1 MNPSFVHLLQD
12 VFSHPFDQDELLA
25 QRLRKALYE
34 YESSLG
40 LHQEPQDIASLMQQ
54 VFSVSLDSTP
64 AIKYPSPWEAMNEVT
79 DGFGEGELVVVGG
92 RPGMGKTT
100 FMLNLALKFSQASGL
115 NEHIQQ
121 SLQEKLGMVV
131 MDSNPVLF
139 YTLES
144 SKKKC
149 ALLAYKIIKE
159 RVHADSSNPKDLMR
173 GYKFYIKEEIFNSM
187 SSFKLDVE
195 EHIRN
200 YGIKIVVIDYL
211 QLMNTAK
218 RNYNRA
224 QEIAHIVNVLRKM
237 SRDMNITIIVGS
249 QLSRAVESRGGE
261 KRPQL
266 SDLRDSGE
274 IEQVADKVLLLYR
287 PDYYGFEEDMDGI
300 STVNVLDVEIA
311 KNRLG
316 KQGRIRLGW
325 DKNESCI
332 RDYQPVK
339 SEWNTHQ
346 DRWLE
351 LDDLKLF

>member
-40 LHQEPQDIASLMQQ
+40 FHQDPHDIASLMQQ
-54 VFSVSLDSTP
+54 VFSVSLDTTP
-64 AIKYPSPWEAMNEVT
+64 SISYLSPWMALNEVT
-79 DGFGEGELVVVGG
+79 EGFSEGELVVVGG

-100 FMLNLALKFSQASGL
+100 FLLNLALKFSQSSGIS
-115 NEHIQQ
+115 EHIQQ

-131 MDSNPVLF
+131 SESAPVLF

-149 ALLAYKIIKE
+149 ALLSFKIIKE
-159 RVHADSSNPKDLMR
+159 RVHSDHSNPNDLMR
-173 GYKFYIKEEIFNSM
+173 GYKFYIKDEIFNSM

-195 EHIRN
+195 EHVKN

-211 QLMNTAK
+211 QMMNTAK

-224 QEIAHIVNVLRKM
+224 QEIAHMVNILRQM
-237 SRDMNITIIVGS
+237 SRDLNITIIVGS

-274 IEQVADKVLLLYR
+274 IEQLADKVLLLYR
-287 PDYYGFEEDMDGI
+287 PEYYGFSEDAEGF
-300 STVNVLDVEIA
+300 STENVLDVEIA
-311 KNRLG
+311 KNRSG
-316 KQGRIRLGW
+316 SQGTVRLAW
-325 DKNESCI
+325 KKDEFCI

-339 SEWNTHQ
+339 SEWDTSH
-346 DRWLE
+346 DRWSE
-351 LDDLKLF
+351 LWMI